1 MIARITDRT
10 RIDHVRDAILE
21 EIERMKVESVAEDVL
36 AATKSHMRY
45 AFSMGLDNPASIA
58 ETMGHYLQLTE
69 DPETVNRVYRL
80 YDTVTADD
88 IRRVATIYFPPSNR
102 TVVTLTQEE
111 R

>member
-1 MIARITDRT
+1 
-10 RIDHVRDAILE
+10 
-21 EIERMKVESVAEDVL
+21 MKVEPVAEDVL

-80 YDTVTADD
+80 YDSVTVDD
-88 IRRVATIYFPPSNR
+88 IRRVATVYFPPSNR
-102 TVVTLTQEE
+102 TVVTLTQEGQ
-111 R
+111 